1 MTIDTRSPY
10 ARQHRQAL
18 RNACRLRR
26 ASETISEAY
35 CASPTDARW
44 DRLQHALS
52 VKEAHATRLDY
63 INAQHAAWIR
73 AELARI

>member
-18 RNACRLRR
+18 RNAYRLRR
-26 ASETISEAY
+26 ASETLSEAY

-44 DRLQHALS
+44 NRLQHALS
-52 VKEAHATRLDY
+52 VKEAHATRFDY
-63 INAQHAAWIR
+63 INAQHAVCIR
-73 AELARI
+73 AELARM